1 MNFDWNLVLEILPA
15 LLSAFLVTVQASLL
29 GMLVALLLGLVWAL
43 LRRSDSRLVA
53 WSATW
58 TVEFIRS
65 TPLLVQVYFLFYVL
79 PSFGLT
85 WSPLVTGVIAL
96 GLHYSSYELMSKV
109 NFDWNLVL
117 EILPALLSAFLVT
130 VQASLL
136 GMLVALLLGLV
147 WALLRRSDSRLVAW
161 SATWTVEF
169 IRSTPLLVQVYFLFY
184 VLPSFGLTWSPLVTG
199 VIALGLHYSS
209 YTAEV
214 YRTGIDNLPRGQ
226 WEAAMALNLGRWDTY
241 KSVVLPQAIP
251 PMIPALGN
259 YLVAMFKETPVL
271 AAITVGEL
279 LQTAKLIGAESF
291 RYLEPLTIVGVLF
304 LIASLLS
311 TRLVEKL
318 EARFVPTD

>member
-1 MNFDWNLVLEILPA
+1 MSFDWNLVLEILPA

-29 GMLVALLLGLVWAL
+29 GMVVALLLGLVWAL
-43 LRRSDSRLVA
+43 LRRSKNRLVA

-79 PSFGLT
+79 PSYGLT

-96 GLHYSSYELMSKV
+96 GLHYS
-109 NFDWNLVL
+109 
-117 EILPALLSAFLVT
+117 A
-130 VQASLL
+130 
-136 GMLVALLLGLV
+136 
-147 WALLRRSDSRLVAW
+147 
-161 SATWTVEF
+161 
-169 IRSTPLLVQVYFLFY
+169 
-184 VLPSFGLTWSPLVTG
+184 
-199 VIALGLHYSS
+199 

-214 YRTGIDNLPRGQ
+214 YRAGIDSLPRGQ
-226 WEAAMALNLGRWDTY
+226 WEAARALNLSRLDTY

-271 AAITVGEL
+271 AAITVGEM

-291 RYLEPLTIVGVLF
+291 RYLEPLTIVGILF

-311 TRLVEKL
+311 ARFVDKL
-318 EARFVPTD
+318 EARFAPSE

>member
-1 MNFDWNLVLEILPA
+1 MSFDWNLVLEILPA

-29 GMLVALLLGLVWAL
+29 GMVVALLLGLVWAL
-43 LRRSDSRLVA
+43 LRRSSNRLVA

-85 WSPLVTGVIAL
+85 LSPLVTGVIAL
-96 GLHYSSYELMSKV
+96 GLHYS
-109 NFDWNLVL
+109 
-117 EILPALLSAFLVT
+117 A
-130 VQASLL
+130 
-136 GMLVALLLGLV
+136 
-147 WALLRRSDSRLVAW
+147 
-161 SATWTVEF
+161 
-169 IRSTPLLVQVYFLFY
+169 
-184 VLPSFGLTWSPLVTG
+184 
-199 VIALGLHYSS
+199 

-214 YRTGIDNLPRGQ
+214 YRAGIDSLPRGQ

-291 RYLEPLTIVGVLF
+291 RYLEPLTIVGILF

>member
-1 MNFDWNLVLEILPA
+1 MSFDWNLVLEILPT

-29 GMLVALLLGLVWAL
+29 GMAVALLLGLVWAL
-43 LRRSDSRLVA
+43 LRRSKNRLVA
-53 WSATW
+53 WSVTW

-96 GLHYSSYELMSKV
+96 GLHYS
-109 NFDWNLVL
+109 
-117 EILPALLSAFLVT
+117 A
-130 VQASLL
+130 
-136 GMLVALLLGLV
+136 
-147 WALLRRSDSRLVAW
+147 
-161 SATWTVEF
+161 
-169 IRSTPLLVQVYFLFY
+169 
-184 VLPSFGLTWSPLVTG
+184 
-199 VIALGLHYSS
+199 

-214 YRTGIDNLPRGQ
+214 YRAGIDNLPRGQ
-226 WEAAMALNLGRWDTY
+226 WEAAMALNLGRFDTY
-241 KSVVLPQAIP
+241 RSVVLPQAIP

-291 RYLEPLTIVGVLF
+291 RYLEPLTVVGILF

-311 TRLVEKL
+311 ARFVEKL
-318 EARFVPTD
+318 EARFVPTE

>member
-1 MNFDWNLVLEILPA
+1 MSFDWNLVLEILPA

-29 GMLVALLLGLVWAL
+29 GMVVALLLGLVWAL
-43 LRRSDSRLVA
+43 LRRSKNRLVA

-79 PSFGLT
+79 PSYGLT

-96 GLHYSSYELMSKV
+96 GLHYS
-109 NFDWNLVL
+109 
-117 EILPALLSAFLVT
+117 A
-130 VQASLL
+130 
-136 GMLVALLLGLV
+136 
-147 WALLRRSDSRLVAW
+147 
-161 SATWTVEF
+161 
-169 IRSTPLLVQVYFLFY
+169 
-184 VLPSFGLTWSPLVTG
+184 
-199 VIALGLHYSS
+199 

-214 YRTGIDNLPRGQ
+214 YRAGIDSLPRGQ
-226 WEAAMALNLGRWDTY
+226 WEAARALNLSRLDTY
-241 KSVVLPQAIP
+241 KLVVLPQAIP

-271 AAITVGEL
+271 AAITVGEM

-291 RYLEPLTIVGVLF
+291 RYLEPLTIVGILF

-311 TRLVEKL
+311 ARFVDKL
-318 EARFVPTD
+318 EARFAPSE

>member
-1 MNFDWNLVLEILPA
+1 MSFDWNLAWEILPA

-29 GMLVALLLGLVWAL
+29 GMVVALLLGLVWAL
-43 LRRSDSRLVA
+43 LRRSDSRLIA

-58 TVEFIRS
+58 AVEFIRS

-96 GLHYSSYELMSKV
+96 GLHYS
-109 NFDWNLVL
+109 
-117 EILPALLSAFLVT
+117 A
-130 VQASLL
+130 
-136 GMLVALLLGLV
+136 
-147 WALLRRSDSRLVAW
+147 
-161 SATWTVEF
+161 
-169 IRSTPLLVQVYFLFY
+169 
-184 VLPSFGLTWSPLVTG
+184 
-199 VIALGLHYSS
+199 
-209 YTAEV
+209 YTAEI
-214 YRTGIDNLPRGQ
+214 YRAGIDNLPRGQ
-226 WEAAMALNLGRWDTY
+226 WEAAMALNLSVLDTY
-241 KSVVLPQAIP
+241 RSVVLPQAIP

-291 RYLEPLTIVGVLF
+291 RYLEPLTIVGILF

-318 EARFVPTD
+318 EARFVPSE

>member
-1 MNFDWNLVLEILPA
+1 M
-15 LLSAFLVTVQASLL
+15 
-29 GMLVALLLGLVWAL
+29 
-43 LRRSDSRLVA
+43 
-53 WSATW
+53 
-58 TVEFIRS
+58 
-65 TPLLVQVYFLFYVL
+65 
-79 PSFGLT
+79 
-85 WSPLVTGVIAL
+85 
-96 GLHYSSYELMSKV
+96 

>member
-1 MNFDWNLVLEILPA
+1 MSFDWNLVLEILPA

-29 GMLVALLLGLVWAL
+29 GMAVALLLGLVWAL
-43 LRRSDSRLVA
+43 LRRSKNRLVA
-53 WSATW
+53 WSVTW

-96 GLHYSSYELMSKV
+96 GLHYS
-109 NFDWNLVL
+109 
-117 EILPALLSAFLVT
+117 A
-130 VQASLL
+130 
-136 GMLVALLLGLV
+136 
-147 WALLRRSDSRLVAW
+147 
-161 SATWTVEF
+161 
-169 IRSTPLLVQVYFLFY
+169 
-184 VLPSFGLTWSPLVTG
+184 
-199 VIALGLHYSS
+199 

-214 YRTGIDNLPRGQ
+214 YRAGIDNLPRGQ
-226 WEAAMALNLGRWDTY
+226 WEAAMALNLGRFDTY
-241 KSVVLPQAIP
+241 RSVVLPQAIP

-291 RYLEPLTIVGVLF
+291 RYLEPLTVVGILF

-311 TRLVEKL
+311 ARFVEKL
-318 EARFVPTD
+318 EARFVPTE

>member
-1 MNFDWNLVLEILPA
+1 MSFDWNLVLEILPA

-29 GMLVALLLGLVWAL
+29 GMVVALQLGLVWAL
-43 LRRSDSRLVA
+43 LRRSNSRLVA
-53 WSATW
+53 WSVTW

-79 PSFGLT
+79 PSFGIT
-85 WSPLVTGVIAL
+85 WSPLVTGV
-96 GLHYSSYELMSKV
+96 V
-109 NFDWNLVL
+109 
-117 EILPALLSAFLVT
+117 
-130 VQASLL
+130 
-136 GMLVALLLGLV
+136 
-147 WALLRRSDSRLVAW
+147 
-161 SATWTVEF
+161 
-169 IRSTPLLVQVYFLFY
+169 
-184 VLPSFGLTWSPLVTG
+184 
-199 VIALGLHYSS
+199 ALGLHYSS

-214 YRTGIDNLPRGQ
+214 YRAGIDNLPRGQ
-226 WEAAMALNLGRWDTY
+226 WEAAMALNLSRLDTY

-291 RYLEPLTIVGVLF
+291 RYLEPLTIVGILF